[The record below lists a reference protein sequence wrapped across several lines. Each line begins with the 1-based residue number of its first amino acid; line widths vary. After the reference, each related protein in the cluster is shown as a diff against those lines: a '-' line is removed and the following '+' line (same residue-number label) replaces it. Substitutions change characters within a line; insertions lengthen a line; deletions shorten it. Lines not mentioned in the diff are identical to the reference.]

1 MLCYTSHDTTDT
13 AHAERAPLLAGSAA
27 ATQPTFAERVTAIV
41 HEPLSALSKLLL
53 LLVLLFLLLSS
64 VFIGLFAGAQHKLN
78 TRKGTPAQTT
88 TVINTVTATS
98 ISTAY
103 PPGPTGAPEEVSGP
117 RPTCHGR
124 VLMTSVPHS
133 NRASRPTASV
143 FRRRSSARSTRATT
157 RARTSTSLPV
167 RAPPSA
173 VAWRAADRHR
183 AGNGW
188 LKEHPLPADKGS
200 FGTFNSLA
208 IKNQQL
214 IRGLLES
221 DAVPNAADNYDAQLL
236 GKLRGMY
243 GSCMDE
249 DKLDSAGTEPLLKV
263 TRKLREL
270 FHDHVVFSSS
280 EKASGGLTRALAY
293 LHTMGQCFHRNRK
306 SES

>member
-1 MLCYTSHDTTDT
+1 M
-13 AHAERAPLLAGSAA
+13 
-27 ATQPTFAERVTAIV
+27 
-41 HEPLSALSKLLL
+41 
-53 LLVLLFLLLSS
+53 
-64 VFIGLFAGAQHKLN
+64 
-78 TRKGTPAQTT
+78 
-88 TVINTVTATS
+88 
-98 ISTAY
+98 
-103 PPGPTGAPEEVSGP
+103 
-117 RPTCHGR
+117 
-124 VLMTSVPHS
+124 
-133 NRASRPTASV
+133 
-143 FRRRSSARSTRATT
+143 
-157 RARTSTSLPV
+157 SLPV
-167 RAPPSA
+167 RVPPSA
-173 VAWRAADRHR
+173 VAWRSADGHG
-183 AGNGW
+183 ADNGW

-221 DAVPNAADNYDAQLL
+221 DAVPSAADNYDAQLL

-293 LHTMGQCFHRNRK
+293 LHTMGQYSHRNKK